1 MSSLF
6 TSPARKA
13 TLLDWYERFA
23 AKLTTP
29 TTRRTV
35 STRFGEAH
43 VLMTGPESA
52 PPLVLLHGAL
62 ASSAHLLGEL
72 EALAARFRVY
82 AVDVVGQSVKS
93 ADAQPSVKNDDYG
106 HWLADVMNALSLP
119 RALIAGVSWGGFVAV
134 RFAAIAPER
143 VEKLVLLVPA
153 GLVTGP
159 LWAGFTRVA
168 WPIMRYRQKPTPAR
182 LRAAMGGLLST
193 LDDDWM
199 PYLGDALLAFTPNMS
214 IPKLAKPAELAKLK
228 APCWSSAARATS
240 ASPARSSP
248 SAPSSSSPGRSRSRC
263 CRGASTVLR
272 RRRSSARRWPAA
284 SATSWGR
291 EITSPGPWLSQAQR
305 HVARRRS
312 RAGAHRHHASRRGP
326 LPRATQGDASARQAR
341 ESLAAVRAG
350 AGGDD
355 G

>member
-6 TSPARKA
+6 TSPERKA

-168 WPIMRYRQKPTPAR
+168 WPIMRYRQQPTPAR

-214 IPKLAKPAELAKLK
+214 LPKLAKPAELAKLK
-228 APCWSSAARATS
+228 APVLVIGGESDFSFPGKKLTERAKQLFTGPLEVEVLPGCLHS
-240 ASPARSSP
+240 PPTTKEFRASM
-248 SAPSSSSPGRSRSRC
+248 
-263 CRGASTVLR
+263 
-272 RRRSSARRWPAA
+272 
-284 SATSWGR
+284 
-291 EITSPGPWLSQAQR
+291 
-305 HVARRRS
+305 
-312 RAGAHRHHASRRGP
+312 ASRI
-326 LPRATQGDASARQAR
+326 GDFLGS
-341 ESLAAVRAG
+341 
-350 AGGDD
+350 
-355 G
+355 